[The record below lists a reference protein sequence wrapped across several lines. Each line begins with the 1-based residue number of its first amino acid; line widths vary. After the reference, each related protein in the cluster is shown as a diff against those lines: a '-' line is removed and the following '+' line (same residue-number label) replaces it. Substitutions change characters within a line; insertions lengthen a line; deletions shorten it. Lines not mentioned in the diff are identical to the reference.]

1 MSFHSSDWSLDAH
14 VMSPE
19 AKRTQEQWRV
29 NWMGGDKV
37 SDVEKYGAALG
48 WVGVEI
54 SGDAIRILERKGFFK

>member
-19 AKRTQEQWRV
+19 VKRTQEQWRV